1 MNRKLPY
8 YAVCFAH
15 GQLNSRQK
23 LKKVDRYTNPT
34 AVRQVDKGYIPI
46 FMFGT
51 HKAITQY
58 SKTIVCFHVFCT
70 VFGTDFAHAV
80 ADALI
85 KYGDHYM
92 QRYKLPA
99 NSTIMQKAIYYMFQL
114 NKEEIEKLPQNRFYT
129 YIQDSQQPYDI
140 SFSTNENNETAISTF
155 SFPTLKFPTT
165 GGQKYFTICDF
176 TYHSNWTMEQFPAA
190 ASQKFV
196 TPQGHP
202 LIPEDVL
209 LPLLG
214 EDYVQLVSSDNTQYA
229 PLYDDYEVEFGICRV
244 KNIFSIIQMGLY
256 ATIDTNYISEN
267 QGLYNVLNIGRD
279 LKFSTVV
286 SDFAN
291 FDVGT
296 LMPNNNN
303 QEYECRG
310 IFTFCC
316 RSPAEGFLQQG
327 QTLQIQQHQ
336 THGLIPYSQQQ
347 ILQMQQQ
354 QRKQQIKKQNAR
366 LVKDAMKKSR

>member
-1 MNRKLPY
+1 
-8 YAVCFAH
+8 
-15 GQLNSRQK
+15 
-23 LKKVDRYTNPT
+23 
-34 AVRQVDKGYIPI
+34 
-46 FMFGT
+46 
-51 HKAITQY
+51 
-58 SKTIVCFHVFCT
+58 
-70 VFGTDFAHAV
+70 
-80 ADALI
+80 
-85 KYGDHYM
+85 
-92 QRYKLPA
+92 
-99 NSTIMQKAIYYMFQL
+99 
-114 NKEEIEKLPQNRFYT
+114 
-129 YIQDSQQPYDI
+129 
-140 SFSTNENNETAISTF
+140 
-155 SFPTLKFPTT
+155 
-165 GGQKYFTICDF
+165 
-176 TYHSNWTMEQFPAA
+176 
-190 ASQKFV
+190 
-196 TPQGHP
+196 
-202 LIPEDVL
+202 
-209 LPLLG
+209 
-214 EDYVQLVSSDNTQYA
+214 
-229 PLYDDYEVEFGICRV
+229 
-244 KNIFSIIQMGLY
+244 MGLY

-354 QRKQQIKKQNAR
+354 QRKQQIKRQNAR